1 MDIQAIRRDFPA
13 LEQYT
18 WFQNGGVSITPV
30 PVAAEYMRWTE
41 EMVRRGPLHIVY
53 PEEEYPRRKAA
64 MERLARALNGPD
76 PRFRFHVH
84 VDAIM

>member
-30 PVAAEYMRWTE
+30 PVAAEYTRWTE
-41 EMVRRGPLHIVY
+41 EMVRRGAFAHRLSRGRVSPAQGGDG
-53 PEEEYPRRKAA
+53 AA
-64 MERLARALNGPD
+64 GGSFLARRLGSW
-76 PRFRFHVH
+76 R
-84 VDAIM
+84 

>member
-1 MDIQAIRRDFPA
+1 MDVQAIRRDFPA

-30 PVAAEYMRWTE
+30 PVAAEYTRWTE

-53 PEEEYPRRKAA
+53 PEESIPGARR
-64 MERLARALNGPD
+64 RWSGWRSLLARRLGSW
-76 PRFRFHVH
+76 R
-84 VDAIM
+84 

>member
-1 MDIQAIRRDFPA
+1 MDVQAIRRDFPA

-30 PVAAEYMRWTE
+30 PVAAEYTRWTE

-64 MERLARALNGPD
+64 MERLAQFLARRLGSW
-76 PRFRFHVH
+76 R
-84 VDAIM
+84 